1 MSNLLETYENMV
13 DASQAHAEE
22 EAFNKEAEAIEAE
35 RVETL
40 TKYATAAD
48 NLLAEEFGD
57 DYAESD
63 VVELAHKMIDHD
75 ISQEQSQE
83 KVAEYVDAGT
93 VMARAFINELNSSN
107 Q

>member
-13 DASQAHAEE
+13 ASANE
-22 EAFNKEAEAIEAE
+22 EAAQEELSKEAEAIENE

-40 TKYATAAD
+40 TKYAAAAD
-48 NLLAEEFGD
+48 ELLAGEFGD
-57 DYAESD
+57 DYEESD
-63 VVELAHKMIDHD
+63 VVELAQKMINHD
-75 ISQEQSQE
+75 LDQEAAQE

-93 VMARAFINELNSSN
+93 VMARAFINELN

>member
-13 DASQAHAEE
+13 AAANE
-22 EAFNKEAEAIEAE
+22 EAYNEELSKEAEAIENA

-40 TKYATAAD
+40 TKYAAAAD
-48 NLLAEEFGD
+48 ELLATEFGD
-57 DYAESD
+57 DYEESD
-63 VVELAHKMIDHD
+63 VVELAQKMINHD
-75 ISQEQSQE
+75 LEAEEAEE

-93 VMARAFINELNSSN
+93 VMARAFINELN

>member
-13 DASQAHAEE
+13 ATANE
-22 EAFNKEAEAIEAE
+22 EAAQEELSKEAEAIQNE

-40 TKYATAAD
+40 TKYAAAAD
-48 NLLAEEFGD
+48 ELLAEEFGD
-57 DYAESD
+57 DYEESD
-63 VVELAHKMIDHD
+63 VVELAQKMINHD
-75 ISQEQSQE
+75 LDQEAAQE

-93 VMARAFINELNSSN
+93 VMARAFINELN